1 MNLPNP
7 SDLIKQRVSCRNF
20 TNRKLDEQT
29 AFSLRTACS
38 TLTQTPFNTA
48 VTFEILNQHIDGV
61 ARIGTYGTVKNPA
74 AFLYGHC
81 EITPIAYCGYG
92 YLLEKLILFATHLG
106 LSSCWLGF
114 YRRRSLQHD
123 LNPPEGEA
131 IPALGALGYPSG
143 KTSAYGIVAR
153 SISAGRR
160 RKDHG
165 RLFFWQDFSTPFD
178 LSKGGPFG
186 EALEMVRI
194 APSAGNLQPWRIVV
208 SDDGGVVH
216 FYADLSESYGGL
228 IRKSLKWI
236 DIGIAMCHLDLV
248 LAEQGTTGSWVI
260 EPPKLEGG
268 TRNTEYVASW
278 RSD

>member
-1 MNLPNP
+1 VNLPNP

-20 TNRKLDEQT
+20 TERKLDERTTVALQAACDT
-29 AFSLRTACS
+29 LALSPFDDVISLK
-38 TLTQTPFNTA
+38 
-48 VTFEILNQHIDGV
+48 VLNQHIEGV
-61 ARIGTYGTVKNPA
+61 AKIGTYGTVKNPA

-81 EITPIAYCGYG
+81 EMTPIAYCGYG
-92 YLLEKLILFATHLG
+92 YLLEKLILLATHLG

-114 YRRRSLQHD
+114 YRRRSLGYD

-131 IPALGALGYPSG
+131 IPAIGVLGYPSDK
-143 KTSAYGIVAR
+143 KTVYGIVAR

-160 RKDHG
+160 RKDHR
-165 RLFFWQDFSTPFD
+165 RLFFHQSFSTPFD
-178 LSKGGPFG
+178 LSAGGPIA

-208 SDDGGVVH
+208 GHDGSAVH
-216 FYADLSESYGGL
+216 VYADLSESYGGL

-248 LAEQGTTGSWVI
+248 LAEQGTTGSWTI
-260 EPPKLEGG
+260 DPPKLDGG
-268 TRNTEYVASW
+268 THDTEYVASW